1 MQQKDEGSSPMT
13 DTENAEAAELLGV
26 LNSIPAS
33 DPAYGKWWATGE
45 GQWLY
50 RQITERIGL
59 PLIVS
64 SKRKFGVSYA
74 PEDVANT
81 AVAILRTEET
91 LPYILAAADPWGYL
105 ASVLRRQLRRDAG
118 AFFRADLD
126 SEAAQCL
133 SYTIDDGS
141 STKMSE
147 GVERTLARLQ
157 PLVDPSRHAG
167 LREAVWYFAER
178 GHGRLSHLYTD
189 AAKDPELTGLGLCHR
204 EILAIANA
212 VLGSRPVHSH
222 NSLLAGYLNS
232 PGFDPGSSIP
242 HRIALKKFSARMN
255 SLPTALTAAA

>member
-1 MQQKDEGSSPMT
+1 MT
-13 DTENAEAAELLGV
+13 ETESAEAAELLGV
-26 LNSIPAS
+26 LNSIPTT

-50 RQITERIGL
+50 RQITDRIGV

-74 PEDVANT
+74 PEDVANS
-81 AVAILRTEET
+81 AVAVLRAEEI
-91 LPYILAAADPWGYL
+91 LPYIISASDPWGYL

-118 AFFRADLD
+118 AYFRTELD

-133 SYTIDDGS
+133 TYTIDDGTS
-141 STKMSE
+141 PKMSD
-147 GVERTLARLQ
+147 GVEQTLARLK
-157 PLVDPSRHAG
+157 PFVDPSRHAS

-178 GHGRLSHLYTD
+178 GHGRLSHLYTA

-222 NSLLAGYLNS
+222 NSLLAGYLSS

-242 HRIALKKFSARMN
+242 HRIALKKFGARMN
-255 SLPTALTAAA
+255 GVPGVVAAAA